1 MIKAIFFDVDFTLI
15 YPGPAFQGE
24 GYRTFCARHGMEVD
38 PERFGAA
45 VNSASHI
52 LDREQDAVYNA
63 QIFIDYTAHIIR
75 QMGGGGS
82 TVEAC
87 AAEIYEEWAACQ
99 HFLLYE
105 DVPPA
110 LEALAEQDI
119 QLGLISNSHRC
130 LESFQEHFELDGLID
145 VAISSS
151 QHGYMKPH
159 PSIFEA
165 ALKLAGVQPFEAMM
179 VGDSLT
185 QDIEGARR
193 VGMAGVLVRR
203 SDAMPEPQVNGVP
216 VIKSLLELPG
226 ILKIE

>member
-1 MIKAIFFDVDFTLI
+1 MTRAVFFDVDFTLI

-24 GYRTFCARHGMEVD
+24 GYQTFCARYGMEVE
-38 PERFGAA
+38 PQRFIAA

-52 LDREQDAVYNA
+52 LDREQDAVYNP

-75 QMGGGGS
+75 HMGGAGD

-87 AAEIYEEWAACQ
+87 AAEIYREWAACQ

-105 DVPPA
+105 DVPAA
-110 LEALAEQDI
+110 LHALAEQDLR
-119 QLGLISNSHRC
+119 LGLISNSHRC
-130 LESFQEHFELDGLID
+130 LESFQAHFELDGLID

-165 ALKLAGVQPFEAMM
+165 ALKLAGVPALRRRDGGRQP
-179 VGDSLT
+179 
-185 QDIEGARR
+185 GA
-193 VGMAGVLVRR
+193 GH
-203 SDAMPEPQVNGVP
+203 
-216 VIKSLLELPG
+216 
-226 ILKIE
+226 